1 MIKRKLPFYELNNN
15 LFLSKK
21 IFIQYIDSYNNS
33 QITSKN
39 IITILFIIKFIT
51 NSWIKKM
58 QKDFYFYSKVCH
70 LP

>member
-51 NSWIKKM
+51 NS
-58 QKDFYFYSKVCH
+58 
-70 LP
+70 